1 MGKLIIKGLDEL
13 EEQLKENVKLE
24 DVKRVVR
31 HNGSKLQRK
40 IQKNAEFT
48 QGYQTGTTK
57 RSVDLWLRD
66 GGLTADSGPTT
77 EYAQYLEYGTRFMD
91 AQPFVKP
98 ALDEQEKEFMNDLQK
113 LVR

>member
-1 MGKLIIKGLDEL
+1 MATLKVTGLDKL
-13 EEQLKENVKLE
+13 EKQLKANVTMD

-31 HNGSKLQRK
+31 KHGSELQSK
-40 IQKNAEFT
+40 IQDKAEFT

-57 RSVDLWLRD
+57 RSVGLEITD
-66 GGLTADSGPTT
+66 GGFTAESGPTT
-77 EYAQYLEYGTRFMD
+77 EYSQYLEYGTRFMD

-98 ALDEQEKEFMNDLQK
+98 ALDEQKKKFQNDMQK